1 MTGDFNIRNNFWDP
15 NFPHHSYYKDT
26 LFEIADSLGLEI
38 SKPIENIPTRYSDNS
53 QDTDSVIDLIF
64 LHPNSSE
71 LDNYHIHLNW
81 RLLSDHTPISINI
94 PILEEHIQTKKQT
107 LVKNSDEES
116 QFVEEL
122 ITSIKNIDISLIQS
136 ADTLE
141 AITQLFANS
150 IKRLWFKYSKNTNIT
165 KHFKPW

>member
-1 MTGDFNIRNNFWDP
+1 MLNIYSNSSHTALKYLEDTEVNINNVLIMTGDFNIRNNFWDP

-71 LDNYHIHLNW
+71 LDNYHIYLNW
-81 RLLSDHTPISINI
+81 RLSYDHTPISINI
-94 PILEEHIQTKKQT
+94 SILEEHI
-107 LVKNSDEES
+107 
-116 QFVEEL
+116 
-122 ITSIKNIDISLIQS
+122 
-136 ADTLE
+136 
-141 AITQLFANS
+141 
-150 IKRLWFKYSKNTNIT
+150 
-165 KHFKPW
+165 